1 MVRAGYS
8 YGRDPGFKIRLLH
21 FFLQKTVHRN
31 ISVAT
36 LFGTENVR
44 ENGGKTNPKCFGQLP
59 LGTGSQRH
67 MAEKF
72 KET

>member
-1 MVRAGYS
+1 MAQWLEQGNPNVKVVGLSLSFALFSQR
-8 YGRDPGFKIRLLH
+8 
-21 FFLQKTVHRN
+21 TVYRN
-31 ISVAT
+31 ISVQT

-72 KET
+72 